1 MQITIFGC
9 GTMGRAIAMG
19 IAGAGHRSDM
29 HLVLMDRTPALAD
42 ALAEHAGGRVASAV
56 DDALDGADVLL
67 VCVKP
72 ADTPELFS
80 HIARARAG
88 LTVEDGS
95 RRRQLLVSIAAGV
108 STAAIE
114 ETFHSDSAL
123 AVVRAMPNTACAI
136 GRGMTVLARGT
147 AATADDL
154 ALAHALFERTG
165 RVLELEERHFDAVTA
180 LSASGPAFLYL
191 IIESLVDGGV
201 RCGMP
206 RRHALELATHMTL
219 GAAALIIDSGKHPAV
234 LRDEV
239 TTPGGCT
246 AVGLAALEDG
256 GVRST
261 VARAVEVTEQRARV
275 LGSATAR

>member
-9 GTMGRAIAMG
+9 GTMGRAIATG
-19 IAGAGHRSDM
+19 LSIAADRADSS
-29 HLVLMDRTPALAD
+29 LVLIDRTSALAD
-42 ALAEHAGGRVASAV
+42 ALAEHVGGRVANSV
-56 DDALDGADVLL
+56 DDALADADVLL

-72 ADTPELFS
+72 ADTPELFAQ
-80 HIARARAG
+80 IARARAG
-88 LTVEDGS
+88 LTGQDES

-108 STAAIE
+108 SIAAIE
-114 ETFHSDSAL
+114 EAFHADPTL
-123 AVVRAMPNTACAI
+123 AVVRAMPNTACVI
-136 GRGMTVLARGT
+136 GRGMTVVARGAT
-147 AATADDL
+147 AATGDL
-154 ALAHALFERTG
+154 ALAHALFERIG

-206 RRHALELATHMTL
+206 RRHALELATQMTL

-246 AVGLAALEDG
+246 AMGLAALEEG

-275 LGSATAR
+275 LGTPAA

>member
-9 GTMGRAIAMG
+9 GTMGRAIATG
-19 IAGAGHRSDM
+19 LSIAADRADSS
-29 HLVLMDRTPALAD
+29 LVLIDRTSALAD
-42 ALAEHAGGRVASAV
+42 ALAEHVGGRVANSV
-56 DDALDGADVLL
+56 DDALAGADVLL

-72 ADTPELFS
+72 ADTPELFAQ
-80 HIARARAG
+80 IARARAG
-88 LTVEDGS
+88 LTGEDGS

-108 STAAIE
+108 SIAAIE
-114 ETFHSDSAL
+114 EAFHADPTL
-123 AVVRAMPNTACAI
+123 AVVRAMPNTACVI
-136 GRGMTVLARGT
+136 GRGMTVVARSAT
-147 AATADDL
+147 AATDDL
-154 ALAHALFERTG
+154 ALAHALFERIG

-206 RRHALELATHMTL
+206 RRHALELATQMTL

-246 AVGLAALEDG
+246 AMGLAALEEG

-275 LGSATAR
+275 LGTPAA

>member
-1 MQITIFGC
+1 MQITILGC
-9 GTMGRAIAMG
+9 GTMGRAIATG
-19 IAGAGHRSDM
+19 LSGARERSDVR
-29 HLVLMDRTPALAD
+29 LVLIDRTPAFAD
-42 ALAEHAGGRVASAV
+42 ALAEHVAGRVVRSV
-56 DDALDGADVLL
+56 EDALDGADVLV

-72 ADTPELFS
+72 ADAPALLAD
-80 HIARARAG
+80 IALARAR
-88 LTVEDGS
+88 LPDDGRS
-95 RRRQLLVSIAAGV
+95 RRRQVLVSIAAGV
-108 STAAIE
+108 PTAAIE
-114 ETFHSDSAL
+114 ETLHSDPAL
-123 AVVRAMPNTACAI
+123 AVVRAMPNTACEI
-136 GRGMTVLARGT
+136 GRGMTVLAGGT
-147 AATADDL
+147 TASADDL
-154 ALAHALFERTG
+154 ALAHLLFERIG
-165 RVLELEERHFDAVTA
+165 RVLELEERLFDTVTA

-219 GAAALIIDSGKHPAV
+219 GAAALIVDSGKHPAV

-261 VARAVEVTEQRARV
+261 VARAVEMTEQRARV
-275 LGSATAR
+275 LGTAAAR

>member
-9 GTMGRAIAMG
+9 GTMGRAIATG
-19 IAGAGHRSDM
+19 LSIAADRADSS
-29 HLVLMDRTPALAD
+29 LVLIDRTSALAD
-42 ALAEHAGGRVASAV
+42 ALAEHVGGRVANSV
-56 DDALDGADVLL
+56 DDALADADVLL

-72 ADTPELFS
+72 ADTPELFAQ
-80 HIARARAG
+80 IARARAG
-88 LTVEDGS
+88 LTGQDES

-108 STAAIE
+108 SIAAIE
-114 ETFHSDSAL
+114 EAFHADPTL
-123 AVVRAMPNTACAI
+123 AVVRAMPNTACVI
-136 GRGMTVLARGT
+136 GRGMTVVARGAT
-147 AATADDL
+147 AATDDL
-154 ALAHALFERTG
+154 ALAHALFERIG

-206 RRHALELATHMTL
+206 RRHALELATQMTL

-246 AVGLAALEDG
+246 AMGLAALEEG

-275 LGSATAR
+275 LGTPAA